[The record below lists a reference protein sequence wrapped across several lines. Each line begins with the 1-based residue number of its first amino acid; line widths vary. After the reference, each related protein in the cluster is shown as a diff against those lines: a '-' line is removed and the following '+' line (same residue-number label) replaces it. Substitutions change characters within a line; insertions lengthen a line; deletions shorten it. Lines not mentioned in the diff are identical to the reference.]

1 MTSSIGF
8 SPANMQASAAV
19 FNVEATAKAPLKT
32 RDDVVAPVDTGN
44 DDTSKTDFSSLKNQ
58 SSHLGKNIDLMV

>member
-1 MTSSIGF
+1 MGF

-32 RDDVVAPVDTGN
+32 RDDVVAPVDTGGG
-44 DDTSKTDFSSLKNQ
+44 DASETQFSSLKM
-58 SSHLGKNIDLMV
+58 SHSHLGKNVDLKV